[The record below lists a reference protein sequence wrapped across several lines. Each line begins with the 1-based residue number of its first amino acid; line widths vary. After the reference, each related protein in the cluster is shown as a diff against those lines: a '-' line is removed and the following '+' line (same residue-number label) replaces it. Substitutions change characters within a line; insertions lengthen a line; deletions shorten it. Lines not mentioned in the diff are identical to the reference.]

1 MNKDKALL
9 EALQNSYNDIIS
21 TPKETSYQQ
30 IRTRSAKQ
38 MQKAFS
44 TIDVE
49 IKGSENLPTEQGVIF
64 IYNHLLNHPFFTVAK
79 GFQITLDSHFISSV
93 ILEKYYNNP
102 GTRVVRHAL
111 PEEENHKSYYDKF
124 QYIRV
129 YTKNFTPKALTK
141 KEIKNTNKQF
151 YHQAEEALENN
162 ISLVFSPEGSSY
174 NTDESPG
181 DFLKGIFKFASNQ
194 KQQPLV
200 VPIVMANFDKLPSEA
215 TFKCQIMPPFRMSDY
230 GVNSSDSDALSG
242 AVQSINQQ
250 FKKWVKELSIEDKHF
265 ASEIAVLKNCIAQKK
280 NKEDLFVFYGSSTIR
295 LWKNLNLD
303 FPNLNTLNLGFGG
316 AFIHSLSDYFEELFH
331 DLNPKAI
338 VLYLGGNDLTLG
350 YSAKK
355 ITDEIVL
362 FLDKIHQKFPDAK
375 IYNIAI
381 KPSLERENEL
391 TKIKE
396 INTRL
401 EAVSQTLP
409 YLFQIDFYQKMIC
422 DKSIRKELFL
432 QDGLHLNADG
442 YKVLKGAIEEKLYQ
456 LA

>member
-9 EALQNSYNDIIS
+9 EALQNSYYDIIS
-21 TPKETSYQQ
+21 TPKETSHQQ
-30 IRTRSAKQ
+30 IRKRSAKQ
-38 MQKAFS
+38 IQKAFAKVN
-44 TIDVE
+44 VE

-64 IYNHLLNHPFFTVAK
+64 IYNHLHNHTFFTVAK
-79 GFQITLDSHFISSV
+79 DFQITLDSHFISSV
-93 ILEKYYNNP
+93 LLEKYYKNP

-111 PEEENHKSYYDKF
+111 PYEENHKSYYDKF

-129 YTKNFTPKALTK
+129 YAKNFTPKALTK
-141 KEIKNTNKQF
+141 KEIKKANKQF
-151 YHQAEEALENN
+151 YHQAAAALENN
-162 ISLVFSPEGSSY
+162 ISLVFSPEGASY
-174 NTDESPG
+174 YTDESPG
-181 DFLKGIFKFASNQ
+181 PFLKGIFKFASNQ

-215 TFKCQIMPPFRMSDY
+215 PFKCQIMPPFRMSDF

-250 FKKWVKELSIEDKHF
+250 YKQWVKDLSVEDKNF
-265 ASEIAVLKNCIAQKK
+265 AREIAVLKNRIAQKK
-280 NKEDLFVFYGSSTIR
+280 NKADLFVFYGSSTIR
-295 LWKNLNLD
+295 LWKNLDLD

-316 AFIHSLSDYFEELFH
+316 AFIHSLSDYFEELFP

-355 ITDEIVL
+355 IAEEIVL
-362 FLDKIHQKFPDAK
+362 FLDKIHKKFPDAK

-401 EAVSQTLP
+401 EAISQTLP
-409 YLFQIDFYQKMIC
+409 YLYQIDFYQKMIR
-422 DKSIRKELFL
+422 DNSIRKELFL

-442 YKVLKGAIEEKLYQ
+442 YKVLKGAIEENLYQ

>member
-79 GFQITLDSHFISSV
+79 DFQITLDSHFISSV

-129 YTKNFTPKALTK
+129 YAKNFTPKALTK

-194 KQQPLV
+194 KQQPLIVPV
-200 VPIVMANFDKLPSEA
+200 VIANFDKRPSEA
-215 TFKCQIMPPFRMSDY
+215 PFKCQIMPPFRMSDY

-250 FKKWVKELSIEDKHF
+250 YKQWVKDLSVEDKNF
-265 ASEIAVLKNCIAQKK
+265 ASEIAVLKNRIAHIK
-280 NKEDLFVFYGSSTIR
+280 NKKDLFVFYGSSTIR

-316 AFIHSLSDYFEELFH
+316 AFIHSLSDYFEVLFQR
-331 DLNPKAI
+331 LEPKAI

-355 ITDEIVL
+355 ITDEIVF
-362 FLDKIHQKFPDAK
+362 FLEKVHKKFPDAI

-401 EAVSQTLP
+401 ATLSQTLP
-409 YLFQIDFYQKMIC
+409 YFFQIDFYQKMIR
-422 DKSIRKELFL
+422 DNSIRKELFL
-432 QDGLHLNADG
+432 QDGLHLNAEG
-442 YKVLKGAIEEKLYQ
+442 YIVLKGTIEEKLYQ

>member
-9 EALQNSYNDIIS
+9 EALQNSYYDIIS

-30 IRTRSAKQ
+30 IRKRSAKQ
-38 MQKAFS
+38 IQKAFAKVN
-44 TIDVE
+44 VE

-79 GFQITLDSHFISSV
+79 DFQITLDSHFISSV
-93 ILEKYYNNP
+93 LLEKYYKNP

-111 PEEENHKSYYDKF
+111 PDEENHKSYYDKF

-129 YTKNFTPKALTK
+129 YAKNFTPKALTK
-141 KEIKNTNKQF
+141 KEIKKANKQF
-151 YHQAEEALENN
+151 YHQAAAALENN
-162 ISLVFSPEGSSY
+162 ISLVFSPEGASY
-174 NTDESPG
+174 YTDESPG
-181 DFLKGIFKFASNQ
+181 PFLKGIFKFASNQ

-215 TFKCQIMPPFRMSDY
+215 PFKCQIMPPFRMSDF
-230 GVNSSDSDALSG
+230 GVISSDSDALSG
-242 AVQSINQQ
+242 AVHSINQQ
-250 FKKWVKELSIEDKHF
+250 YKQWVKDLSVEDKNF
-265 ASEIAVLKNCIAQKK
+265 AREIAVLKNRIAQKK
-280 NKEDLFVFYGSSTIR
+280 NKSDLFVFYGSSTIR
-295 LWKNLNLD
+295 LWKNLDLD

-316 AFIHSLSDYFEELFH
+316 AFIHSLSDYFEELFP

-355 ITDEIVL
+355 IAEEIVL
-362 FLDKIHQKFPDAK
+362 FLDKIHKKFPDAK

-401 EAVSQTLP
+401 EAISQTLP
-409 YLFQIDFYQKMIC
+409 YLYQIDFYQKMIR
-422 DKSIRKELFL
+422 DNSIRKELFL

-442 YKVLKGAIEEKLYQ
+442 YKVLKGAIEENLYQ

>member
-9 EALQNSYNDIIS
+9 EALQNSYYDIIS
-21 TPKETSYQQ
+21 TPKETSHQQ
-30 IRTRSAKQ
+30 IRKRSAKQ
-38 MQKAFS
+38 IQKAFAKVN
-44 TIDVE
+44 VE

-64 IYNHLLNHPFFTVAK
+64 IYNHLHNHTFFTVAK
-79 GFQITLDSHFISSV
+79 DFQITLDSHFISSV
-93 ILEKYYNNP
+93 LLEKYYKNP

-111 PEEENHKSYYDKF
+111 PYEENHKSYYDKF

-129 YTKNFTPKALTK
+129 YAKNFTPKALTK
-141 KEIKNTNKQF
+141 KEIKKANKQF
-151 YHQAEEALENN
+151 YHQAAAALENN
-162 ISLVFSPEGSSY
+162 ISLVFSPEGASY
-174 NTDESPG
+174 YTDESPG
-181 DFLKGIFKFASNQ
+181 PFLKGIFKFASNQ

-215 TFKCQIMPPFRMSDY
+215 PFKCQIMPPFRMSDF
-230 GVNSSDSDALSG
+230 GVNSSDSYALSG

-250 FKKWVKELSIEDKHF
+250 YKQWVKDLSVEDKNF
-265 ASEIAVLKNCIAQKK
+265 AREIAVLKNRIAQKK
-280 NKEDLFVFYGSSTIR
+280 NKADLFVFYGSSTIR
-295 LWKNLNLD
+295 LWKNLDLD

-316 AFIHSLSDYFEELFH
+316 AFIHSLSDYFEELFP

-355 ITDEIVL
+355 IAEEIVL
-362 FLDKIHQKFPDAK
+362 FLDKIHKKFPDAK

-401 EAVSQTLP
+401 EAISQTLP
-409 YLFQIDFYQKMIC
+409 YLYQIDFYQKMIR
-422 DKSIRKELFL
+422 DNSIRKELFL

-442 YKVLKGAIEEKLYQ
+442 YKVLKGAIEENLYQ

>member
-79 GFQITLDSHFISSV
+79 DFQITLDSHFISSV

-129 YTKNFTPKALTK
+129 YAKNFAPKALTK

-194 KQQPLV
+194 KQQPLI
-200 VPIVMANFDKLPSEA
+200 VPIVIANFDKLPSEA
-215 TFKCQIMPPFRMSDY
+215 PFKCQIMPPFRMSDY
-230 GVNSSDSDALSG
+230 GVNSSDSDALSVV
-242 AVQSINQQ
+242 VQSINQQ
-250 FKKWVKELSIEDKHF
+250 YKQWVKDLSVEDKNF
-265 ASEIAVLKNCIAQKK
+265 AREIAVLKNRIAHKK

-316 AFIHSLSDYFEELFH
+316 AFIHSLSDYFEVLFQR
-331 DLNPKAI
+331 LEPKAI

-355 ITDEIVL
+355 ITDEIVF
-362 FLDKIHQKFPDAK
+362 FLEKVHKKFPDAI

-401 EAVSQTLP
+401 ATLSQTLP
-409 YLFQIDFYQKMIC
+409 YFFQIDFYQKMIR
-422 DKSIRKELFL
+422 DNSIRKELFL
-432 QDGLHLNADG
+432 QDGLHLNAEG
-442 YKVLKGAIEEKLYQ
+442 YIVLKGTIEEKLYQ

>member
-9 EALQNSYNDIIS
+9 EALQKSYNDIVSS
-21 TPKETSYQQ
+21 TRDMSYQQ
-30 IRTRSAKQ
+30 VRKRSAKQ
-38 MQKAFS
+38 IQKAFS
-44 TIDVE
+44 KVNVE
-49 IKGSENLPTEQGVIF
+49 IKGSENLPPAQGVIF
-64 IYNHLLNHPFFTVAK
+64 IYNHLHNHTFFTVAK
-79 GFQITLDSHFISSV
+79 DFQITLDSHFISSA
-93 ILEKYYNNP
+93 ILEKYYKNP

-111 PEEENHKSYYDKF
+111 PEEENHKNYYNKF

-129 YTKNFTPKALTK
+129 YAKNFTPKEFTK
-141 KEIKNTNKQF
+141 KEIKNANKQF
-151 YHQAEEALENN
+151 YHQAAAALENN
-162 ISLVFSPEGSSY
+162 VSLVFSPEGASY
-174 NTDESPG
+174 YTDESPG

-194 KQQPLV
+194 KQQPLL
-200 VPIVMANFDKLPSEA
+200 VPVVMANFDKLPSEA
-215 TFKCQIMPPFRMSDY
+215 TFKCQIMPPFRMSDF
-230 GVNSSDSDALSG
+230 GVNSPDSDALSG
-242 AVQSINQQ
+242 AVQSINKQ
-250 FKKWVKELSIEDKHF
+250 FKKWVKALSIEDKHF
-265 ASEIAVLKNCIAQKK
+265 AREIAALKNRIIQKK

-409 YLFQIDFYQKMIC
+409 YLFQIDFYQKMMR

-432 QDGLHLNADG
+432 QDGLHLNSDG
-442 YKVLKGAIEEKLYQ
+442 YKVLKDAIEEKLYQ
-456 LA
+456 LT

>member
-9 EALQNSYNDIIS
+9 EALQKSYNDIVS
-21 TPKETSYQQ
+21 LPKETSYQQ
-30 IRTRSAKQ
+30 VRKCSAKQ
-38 MQKAFS
+38 IQEAFS
-44 TIDVE
+44 EVNVE

-64 IYNHLLNHPFFTVAK
+64 IYNHLHNHPFFTVAK
-79 GFQITLDSHFISSV
+79 DFQITLDSHFISSV

-111 PEEENHKSYYDKF
+111 PEEENHKNYYNKF

-129 YTKNFTPKALTK
+129 YAKNFTPKALTK
-141 KEIKNTNKQF
+141 KEIKNANKQF

-162 ISLVFSPEGSSY
+162 ISLVFSPEGASY
-174 NTDESPG
+174 YTDESPG

-215 TFKCQIMPPFRMSDY
+215 TFKCQIMPPFRMSDF
-230 GVNSSDSDALSG
+230 GVNSPDSDALSS
-242 AVQSINQQ
+242 AVQSINKQY
-250 FKKWVKELSIEDKHF
+250 KKWVKELSKEDKNF
-265 ASEIAVLKNCIAQKK
+265 AREIAVLKNCIAQKK

-295 LWKNLNLD
+295 LWKNLHLD

-316 AFIHSLSDYFEELFH
+316 AFIHSLGDYFEELFH

-409 YLFQIDFYQKMIC
+409 YLFQIDFYQKMMH

-442 YKVLKGAIEEKLYQ
+442 YKVLKDAIEEKLYQ